1 MLEYIRSLLEEKASC
16 TFLFR
21 RNMAKEYLQMLVL
34 TFLYTHEDYRNL
46 FFYGGSCLRH
56 CYGLPRLS
64 EDLDFVDI
72 DKRVDIK
79 KLSIEVE
86 RFFGDKYDIVVVP
99 RMQKFRCVLKFPMLR
114 ALGLATESDSDMLY
128 LKVEIYREFDFCN
141 KFGVEIKPIFKFGES
156 VLVRTFNLPTLM
168 ATKIHAIMHRK
179 WEKTT
184 KNGKILAIVKGRDY
198 YDLMWYLQQD
208 VKPNMHCFDKILSER
223 DLYKRLLGLVDQVD
237 SQSVKYDLEGLI
249 EDPAYVNILKGNIR
263 DILVSSITRK
273 MKE

>member
-1 MLEYIRSLLEEKASC
+1 MLEYIRSLLEEKTSC

-21 RNMAKEYLQMLVL
+21 RNMVKEYLQMLVL

-46 FFYGGSCLRH
+46 IFYGGSCLRH

-79 KLSIEVE
+79 RLSVDAE
-86 RFFGDKYDIVVVP
+86 RFFDDKYDIAVVP
-99 RMQKFRCVLKFPMLR
+99 RMQKFRCVLKFPVLR
-114 ALGLATESDSDMLY
+114 TLGLATESDSDMLF

-156 VLVRTFNLPTLM
+156 VLVRTFDLGTLM
-168 ATKIHAIMHRK
+168 ATKIHAIMLRK

-208 VKPNMHCFDKILSER
+208 VKPNMHCFDKISSER
-223 DLYKRLLGLVDQVD
+223 ELYKRLLGLVDQVD
-237 SQSVKYDLEGLI
+237 LQSVKYDLEGLI
-249 EDPAYVNILKGNIR
+249 EDPAYVNILKDNIR
-263 DILVSSITRK
+263 DILRSSITRK
-273 MKE
+273 IGE